1 MTCTATLTCEF
12 LWDKKVP
19 LVLACME
26 DKLSNIVDE
35 FFAFHF
41 LYDISE
47 AVGLTIYLLVRENN
61 KVSEGHFL
69 CTFFLFFCKIS
80 LDIGI

>member
-1 MTCTATLTCEF
+1 MTCTATLACEF
-12 LWDKKVP
+12 LRNKKVP
-19 LVLACME
+19 LVLAFME

-41 LYDISE
+41 LYDIFD
-47 AVGLTIYLLVRENN
+47 AVGLTIFLFVRENN

-69 CTFFLFFCKIS
+69 CTFFLCFCKIS